1 MTLSDQA
8 NNVNWLMANFVRS
21 TPGVDQAVAV
31 SSDGLLIALSA
42 QIDRASA
49 DKLAAIITGMRALA
63 HGAANEL
70 GKGHVLQVLVEMANA
85 YLFVVAISG
94 GSTMGVVAARDCD
107 LGQVGYEITL
117 LVDRVGPQLTP
128 ALISELKNSLVA
140 V

>member
-49 DKLAAIITGMRALA
+49 DKLAAIITGRRALA